1 MRRLATAGFLTLS
14 LFAQPLS
21 FRPPAVPLIVHDPYF
36 SVWSMADKLTDENT
50 KHWTGTEQPV
60 TSLVRVDGETFRI
73 MGRDRSTTPAMLQK
87 DVQVL
92 PTRTIY
98 TFDGS
103 GVRVELTFLT
113 PAIASDL
120 EVLSRPVTYVVWTTH
135 STDGREHQVET
146 YLDASAALAVNTPEE
161 PVVWGRFRVAGMN
174 VLRIGSQ
181 QQPVLEK
188 DGDNLRIDWGYF
200 YLATPAGVNG
210 TEAAAKL
217 ASLRPSFAKS
227 GKLEAAD
234 ETETGRALNT
244 RDPAGPAAGLGV
256 AIPFGRVGAT
266 PVSRHVLVAY
276 DDLWAATYLQRR
288 VRAWWRRNG
297 ATAADLLAAAERD
310 FSSLAERSAKFDAD
324 LMSDLRK
331 AGGEHFAQMAALAYR
346 QSIGAHKMAADAD
359 GKLLFFP
366 KENFSN
372 GCIDTVDVFYPSSP
386 LFLLLNPKLLVGSV
400 EPLLEYAS
408 LPRGGFDFAPHDL
421 GRYPRADGQVYGGG
435 EKTEE
440 NQMPVEESS
449 NMIILTAS
457 IAKAGRDTSLAQR
470 YWPTLEKWARY
481 LKEKGLDPENQL
493 STDDFAGHLAHN
505 ANLSIKAIVALGAY
519 AQLAESIGR
528 HEESAV
534 YRGVAEQFA
543 HRWITMAAAG
553 DHYVLA
559 FDKKDTWSQKYNLI
573 WDKVLG
579 LDLFPAEV
587 AHRELAFYLT
597 HQKTYGLPLDNRS
610 EYTKLDWIY
619 WTASLAESPKDFDA
633 LIEPTWKFAN
643 ESPSRVPLTDWYWTQ
658 DAKQR
663 GFQGRSVVGGLFMR
677 MLTDQVLWK
686 KWVTAQH

>member
-1 MRRLATAGFLTLS
+1 MRLLAVAGFLTLS
-14 LFAQPLS
+14 LFAQPPS

-50 KHWTGTEQPV
+50 KHWTGTEQPL

-73 MGRDRSTTPAMLQK
+73 MGRDRSDTPAMIQK
-87 DVQVL
+87 NLQVL

-98 TFDGS
+98 TFEGS
-103 GVRVELTFLT
+103 GIRVEFTFLT

-120 EVLSRPVTYVVWTTH
+120 EVLSRPVTYIVWTIH
-135 STDGREHQVET
+135 SIDGRRHQVEV
-146 YLDASAALAVNTPEE
+146 YLDASAALAVNTLEQ
-161 PVVWGRFRVAGMN
+161 PVVWGRFRIGGMN
-174 VLRIGSQ
+174 ALRIGSA

-200 YLATPAGVNG
+200 YLAAPAGVDG
-210 TEAAAKL
+210 TEAAARL
-217 ASLRPSFAKS
+217 TSLRASFAKS
-227 GKLEAAD
+227 GKLDAAD

-244 RDPAGPAAGLGV
+244 RDPGPAAGLGV
-256 AIPFGRVGAT
+256 AIPLGTVGDT
-266 PVSRHVLVAY
+266 PVSRHVLAAY
-276 DDLWAATYLQRR
+276 DDVWAMTYLQRR

-297 ATAADLLAAAERD
+297 ATAADLLVAAEHD
-310 FSSLAERSAKFDAD
+310 FSSLADRSAKFDVD

-331 AGGEHFAQMAALAYR
+331 AGGDHFAQMAALAYR
-346 QSIGAHKMAADAD
+346 QSIGAHQMAADAD

-372 GCIDTVDVFYPSSP
+372 GCIDTVDVFYPSAP
-386 LFLLLNPKLLVGSV
+386 LYLLLNPKLLIGSV

-408 LPRGGFDFAPHDL
+408 MPRWRFDFAPHDL

-449 NMIILTAS
+449 NMIILTAA
-457 IAKAGRDTSLAQR
+457 IAKASGDLSLAQR
-470 YWPTLEKWARY
+470 YWPALEKWAHY

-505 ANLSIKAIVALGAY
+505 ANLSIKAIVALGAF
-519 AQLAESIGR
+519 AQLAESMGR
-528 HEESAV
+528 HEESGTYRAV
-534 YRGVAEQFA
+534 AHEFA
-543 HRWITMAAAG
+543 RRWIAMAEAG

-579 LDLFPAEV
+579 LGLFPAEV
-587 AHRELAFYLT
+587 TLREVTFYLA
-597 HQKTYGLPLDNRS
+597 HQNAYGLPLDNRS

-619 WTASLAESPKDFDA
+619 WTASLAESQKDFEA

-663 GFQGRSVVGGLFMR
+663 GFQARSVVGGLFMK
-677 MLTDQVLWK
+677 MLTDPVLWK
-686 KWVTAQH
+686 KWVAAGH